1 MFVSL
6 TIIVVSM
13 VLGAYWFRYVCY
25 LILETRA
32 DQDHSESLSNV
43 VRLNFVNVRRELRAA
58 DGPALDRLS
67 AMLTQDYHVLCEL
80 LDDVGGVDPI
90 ERRMLTLNYKLLRT
104 VFAVTR
110 GFAEPRAATA
120 LREMSSILN
129 YFAGAIG
136 QAAATR

>member
-6 TIIVVSM
+6 AIIVVSL

-32 DQDHSESLSNV
+32 EQDHSESLSNV
-43 VRLNFVNVRRELRAA
+43 VRLNFRNVRRELRTAS
-58 DGPALDRLS
+58 GPALDRLNV
-67 AMLTQDYHVLCEL
+67 MLTQDYQVLCEL

-90 ERRMLTLNYKLLRT
+90 ERRMLTLNYKLLRG
-104 VFAVTR
+104 VFSVTK
-110 GFAEPRAATA
+110 GFAASRAVSA
-120 LREMSSILN
+120 LSEMSSILN